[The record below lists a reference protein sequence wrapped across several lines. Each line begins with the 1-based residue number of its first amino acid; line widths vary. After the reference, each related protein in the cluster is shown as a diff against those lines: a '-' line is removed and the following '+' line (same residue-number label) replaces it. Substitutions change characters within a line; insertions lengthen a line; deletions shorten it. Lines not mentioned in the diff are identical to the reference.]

1 MYLCHYGDRMRF
13 GIAKSEMKFP
23 FVSALTFRYLCI
35 KERGYFRFLLERTG
49 LDMSTLADVV
59 LPLPLYKYFTYRIP
73 SDLQEA
79 LQIGSRVVVPFGRK
93 KYYTAIVVRLH
104 DVMPQGYE
112 VKELISVLDERPV
125 LRRPQLQFWE
135 WIADYYL
142 CSVGDVYKAAL
153 PSGLKLE
160 SETTVTLNTDFEEPD
175 DNRLK
180 EREWMLLAALG
191 KKSRMTVQDL
201 EKESGMRNILP
212 TLRVLL
218 EREAVFVSEQLKTNY
233 RPKTETYI
241 RLTFQQGDDA
251 ALRHA
256 FECVKQAKKQE
267 TMLLSFLDLSLFMQ
281 KGKLREVSRKSL
293 LDRSG
298 VSSAVL
304 GAMVEKGLFEPYKK
318 EISRFET
325 EVYTVQEAA
334 PLSDAQQVA
343 YRQISDSFKEHS
355 VTLLHGVTSSGKTE
369 IYAHLIDR
377 VLHEGRQVLYLVPE
391 IALTTQL
398 TNRLRKI
405 FGDKLMIYHSK
416 FSDNER
422 VEIWNTLLD
431 DHSPR
436 IVLGV
441 RSSIFLPFGD
451 LGLVIV
457 DEEHETSYKQYD
469 PAPRY
474 HARNAAI
481 VLASMHGAKT
491 LLGTATP
498 AVETYFNA
506 RQGKYGLVELKSRFN
521 DVELPEI
528 IPVDVREMRKKNR
541 MRGNFTP
548 ELLNRMQIA
557 LDGDEQVILFQNRRG
572 FAPMVECKQCA
583 WVPKCEHCD
592 VSLTYHKRFNKL
604 TCHYCGFTY
613 EIPKVCPACG
623 QPTIGVMG
631 FGTERIEE
639 DIAQHFPNIPVSRMD
654 LDTTRSRSAY
664 EQIIEDFSKKKNK
677 ILIGTQMI
685 TKGLDF
691 DHVSVVGI
699 LSADLMMNYPDF
711 RAHERAF
718 QMMEQ
723 VSGRAGRKNRKG
735 VVVLQTSQPE
745 SPLIRQVIAH
755 DYEGMYNMQLSE
767 RKAFSYPPYTRL
779 IYIYLKHRD
788 ETLLQELSVR
798 YTSLLREVF
807 GARVLGPDN
816 PPVARIQ
823 SLYIRKVVL
832 KMELSASMPKVKEIL
847 KQVYENM
854 LVDDRFKTLLLY
866 YDVDPM

>member
-1 MYLCHYGDRMRF
+1 MNAF
-13 GIAKSEMKFP
+13 
-23 FVSALTFRYLCI
+23 
-35 KERGYFRFLLERTG
+35 
-49 LDMSTLADVV
+49 ADVV

-73 SDLQEA
+73 SDWQVA
-79 LQIGSRVVVPFGRK
+79 LQPGSRVVVPFGRK

-112 VKELISVLDERPV
+112 VKEILSILDDRPV

-160 SETTVTLNTDFEEPD
+160 SETTVTLNPDFEEPD
-175 DNRLK
+175 DDRLK
-180 EREWMLLAALG
+180 EREWMLLTALS
-191 KKSRMTVQDL
+191 KKSRMTVQEL
-201 EKESGMRNILP
+201 EKESGMHNLLP
-212 TLRVLL
+212 TLRLLL
-218 EREAVFVSEQLKTNY
+218 EREAVFVSEQIKAHY
-233 RPKTETYI
+233 RPKTEAYV
-241 RLTFQQGDDA
+241 RLTFAPGDEA
-251 ALRHA
+251 ALHRA
-256 FECVKQAKKQE
+256 FERVKQAKKQE
-267 TMLLSFLDLSLFMQ
+267 VMLLSFLDLSLFMQ
-281 KGKLREVSRKSL
+281 RGKLREVSRKSL

-298 VSSAVL
+298 VSSAIL
-304 GAMVEKGLFEPYKK
+304 GAMVEKGIFEVYKK
-318 EISRFET
+318 EISRFDTTALPVSEI
-325 EVYTVQEAA
+325 A
-334 PLSDAQQVA
+334 PLSELQQAA
-343 YRQISDSFKEHS
+343 YRQILDSFKEHA

-369 IYAHLIDR
+369 IYAHLIQR
-377 VLHEGRQVLYLVPE
+377 VLCEGRQVLYLVPE

-398 TNRLRKI
+398 TNRLRKM

-431 DHSPR
+431 DRSPR
-436 IVLGV
+436 LVLGV
-441 RSSIFLPFGD
+441 RSSIFLPFAD

-481 VLASMHGAKT
+481 MLASMHGAKT

-498 AVETYFNA
+498 AIETYFNA
-506 RQGKYGLVELKSRFN
+506 RQGKYGLVELKKRFN

-528 IPVDVREMRKKNR
+528 VPVDVKEMRKKNR
-541 MRGNFTP
+541 MQGNFTP
-548 ELLNRMQIA
+548 ELLNRMQAA
-557 LDGDEQVILFQNRRG
+557 LQEGEQVILFQNRRG

-583 WVPKCEHCD
+583 WIPKCEHCD
-592 VSLTYHKRFNKL
+592 VTLTYHKRYNQL
-604 TCHYCGFTY
+604 TCHYCGYTY
-613 EIPKVCPACG
+613 EIPRVCPACG

-639 DIAQHFPNIPVSRMD
+639 DIARHFPDEPVSRMD
-654 LDTTRSRSAY
+654 LDTTRSRNAY
-664 EQIIEDFSKKKNK
+664 EQIIDDFSKGKNK

-699 LSADLMMNYPDF
+699 LSADLMMNFPDF

-723 VSGRAGRKNRKG
+723 VSGRAGRKNKKG
-735 VVVLQTSQPE
+735 VVVLQTSDP
-745 SPLIRQVIAH
+745 SAPLIRQVIAH
-755 DYEGMYNMQLSE
+755 DYEGMYTRQLAE
-767 RKAFSYPPYTRL
+767 RKSFFYPPYTRL

-788 ETLLQELSVR
+788 ETLLQELAVR
-798 YTSLLREVF
+798 YTSALRDVF
-807 GARVLGPDN
+807 GSRVLGPDN

-832 KMELSASMPKVKEIL
+832 KMELAASMSRVKEIL
-847 KQVYENM
+847 RQIYENM
-854 LVDDRFKTLLLY
+854 LVDDRFKSLLLY
-866 YDVDPM
+866 YDVDPL

>member
-1 MYLCHYGDRMRF
+1 MNAF
-13 GIAKSEMKFP
+13 
-23 FVSALTFRYLCI
+23 
-35 KERGYFRFLLERTG
+35 
-49 LDMSTLADVV
+49 ADVV

-73 SDLQEA
+73 SDWQVA
-79 LQIGSRVVVPFGRK
+79 LQPGSRVVVPFGRK

-112 VKELISVLDERPV
+112 VKEILSILDDRPV

-160 SETTVTLNTDFEEPD
+160 SETTVTLNPDFEEPD
-175 DNRLK
+175 DDRLK
-180 EREWMLLAALG
+180 EREWMLLTALS
-191 KKSRMTVQDL
+191 KKSRMTVQEL
-201 EKESGMRNILP
+201 EKESGMHNILP
-212 TLRVLL
+212 VLRRLL
-218 EREAVFVSEQLKTNY
+218 EREAVFVSEQIKAHY

-241 RLTFQQGDDA
+241 RLAFAPGDEV
-251 ALRHA
+251 ALRSA
-256 FECVKQAKKQE
+256 FERVKQAKKQE
-267 TMLLSFLDLSLFMQ
+267 VMLLSFLDLSLFMQ
-281 KGKLREVSRKSL
+281 KGKLREVSRKAL

-304 GAMVEKGLFEPYKK
+304 GAMVEKGIFEVYKK
-318 EISRFET
+318 EISRFDTATFT
-325 EVYTVQEAA
+325 EGEIA
-334 PLSDAQQVA
+334 PLSELQQMA
-343 YRQISDSFKEHS
+343 CNQIVESFREHD

-369 IYAHLIDR
+369 IYAHLIQR
-377 VLHEGRQVLYLVPE
+377 VLAEGRQVLYLVPE

-398 TNRLRKI
+398 TNRLRKM
-405 FGDKLMIYHSK
+405 FGDKLVIYHSK

-431 DHSPR
+431 SREPR
-436 IVLGV
+436 LVLGV
-441 RSSIFLPFGD
+441 RSSIFLPFAD

-498 AVETYFNA
+498 AIETYFNA
-506 RQGKYGLVELKSRFN
+506 RQGKYGLVELKKRFN

-528 IPVDVREMRKKNR
+528 IPVDVKEMRKKNR
-541 MRGNFTP
+541 MQGNFTP
-548 ELLNRMQIA
+548 ELLNRMQHA
-557 LDGDEQVILFQNRRG
+557 LQAGEQVILFQNRRG

-592 VSLTYHKRFNKL
+592 VSLTYHKRYNQL
-604 TCHYCGFTY
+604 TCHYCGYTY

-639 DIAQHFPNIPVSRMD
+639 DVARLFPEVPVSRMD
-654 LDTTRSRSAY
+654 LDTTRSRNAY
-664 EQIIEDFSKKKNK
+664 EQIIDDFSKGKNK

-691 DHVSVVGI
+691 DRVSVVGI
-699 LSADLMMNYPDF
+699 LSADQMMNFPDF

-723 VSGRAGRKNRKG
+723 VSGRAGRKNKKG
-735 VVVLQTSQPE
+735 VVVLQTSDPS
-745 SPLIRQVIAH
+745 SPLIQQVIAH
-755 DYEGMYNMQLSE
+755 DYEGMYNRQLAE

-788 ETLLQELSVR
+788 ETLLQELAVR
-798 YTSLLREVF
+798 YTTALREVF
-807 GARVLGPDN
+807 GSRVLGPDN

-832 KMELSASMPKVKEIL
+832 KMELAASMSRVKEIL
-847 KQVYENM
+847 RQVYENM
-854 LVDDRFKTLLLY
+854 LVDDRFKSLLLY
-866 YDVDPM
+866 YDVDPL

>member
-1 MYLCHYGDRMRF
+1 MN
-13 GIAKSEMKFP
+13 
-23 FVSALTFRYLCI
+23 TF
-35 KERGYFRFLLERTG
+35 
-49 LDMSTLADVV
+49 ADVV
-59 LPLPLYKYFTYRIP
+59 LPLPLYKYFTYRVP
-73 SDLQEA
+73 ADWQTSLQP
-79 LQIGSRVVVPFGRK
+79 GSRVVVPFGRK

-112 VKELISVLDERPV
+112 VKEILSILDDRPV

-160 SETTVTLNTDFEEPD
+160 SETTVTLNTEFEEPD
-175 DNRLK
+175 DDRLK

-191 KKSRMTVQDL
+191 KRSRMTVQEL
-201 EKESGMRNILP
+201 EKESGMHNVLP
-212 TLRVLL
+212 TLRLLL
-218 EREAVFVSEQLKTNY
+218 EREAVFVSEQIKAHY

-241 RLTFQQGDDA
+241 RLAFAPGDEA
-251 ALRHA
+251 ALRSA
-256 FECVKQAKKQE
+256 FERVKQAKKQE
-267 TMLLSFLDLSLFMQ
+267 VMLLSFLDLSLFMQ
-281 KGKLREVSRKSL
+281 KGKLREVSRKAL

-304 GAMVEKGLFEPYKK
+304 GAMVEKGIFEVYKK
-318 EISRFET
+318 EISRFDTATFT
-325 EVYTVQEAA
+325 EGEIA
-334 PLSDAQQVA
+334 PLSELQQTA
-343 YRQISDSFKEHS
+343 CNQIGESFREHA
-355 VTLLHGVTSSGKTE
+355 VTL
-369 IYAHLIDR
+369 AHLIQR
-377 VLHEGRQVLYLVPE
+377 VLAEGRQVLYLVPE

-398 TNRLRKI
+398 TNRLRKM

-431 DHSPR
+431 SREPR
-436 IVLGV
+436 LVLGV
-441 RSSIFLPFGD
+441 RSSIFLPFAD

-498 AVETYFNA
+498 AIETYFNA
-506 RQGKYGLVELKSRFN
+506 RQGKYGLVELKKRFN

-528 IPVDVREMRKKNR
+528 IPVDVKEMRKKNR
-541 MRGNFTP
+541 MQGNFTP
-548 ELLNRMQIA
+548 ELLNRMQHA
-557 LDGDEQVILFQNRRG
+557 LQAGEQVILFQNRRG

-592 VSLTYHKRFNKL
+592 VSLTYHKRYNQL
-604 TCHYCGFTY
+604 TCHYCGYTY

-623 QPTIGVMG
+623 QPAIGVMG

-639 DIAQHFPNIPVSRMD
+639 DIARHFPEVPVSRMD
-654 LDTTRSRSAY
+654 LDTTRSRNAY
-664 EQIIEDFSKKKNK
+664 EQIIDDFSKGKNK

-691 DHVSVVGI
+691 DRVSVVGI
-699 LSADLMMNYPDF
+699 LSADQMMNFPDF

-723 VSGRAGRKNRKG
+723 VSGRAGRKSKKG
-735 VVVLQTSQPE
+735 VVVLQTSDPS
-745 SPLIRQVIAH
+745 SPLIQQVIAH
-755 DYEGMYNMQLSE
+755 DYEGMYNRQLAE

-788 ETLLQELSVR
+788 ETLLQELAVR
-798 YTSLLREVF
+798 YTTALREVF
-807 GARVLGPDN
+807 GSRVLGPDN

-832 KMELSASMPKVKEIL
+832 KMELAASMSRVKEIL
-847 KQVYENM
+847 RQVYENM
-854 LVDDRFKTLLLY
+854 LVDDRFKSLLLY
-866 YDVDPM
+866 YDVDPL

>member
-1 MYLCHYGDRMRF
+1 MNAF
-13 GIAKSEMKFP
+13 
-23 FVSALTFRYLCI
+23 
-35 KERGYFRFLLERTG
+35 
-49 LDMSTLADVV
+49 ADVV

-73 SDLQEA
+73 SDWQVA
-79 LQIGSRVVVPFGRK
+79 LQPGSRVVVPFGRK

-112 VKELISVLDERPV
+112 VKEILSILDDRPV
-125 LRRPQLQFWE
+125 LRRPQLRFWE

-160 SETTVTLNTDFEEPD
+160 SETVVTLNAEFEEPD
-175 DNRLK
+175 DDRLK

-191 KKSRMTVQDL
+191 KRSRMTVQEL
-201 EKESGMRNILP
+201 EKESGMHNILP
-212 TLRVLL
+212 VLRRLL
-218 EREAVFVSEQLKTNY
+218 EREAVFVSEQIKAHY

-241 RLTFQQGDDA
+241 RLAFAPGDEV
-251 ALRHA
+251 ALRSA
-256 FECVKQAKKQE
+256 FERVKQAKKQE
-267 TMLLSFLDLSLFMQ
+267 VMLLSFLDLSLFMQ
-281 KGKLREVSRKSL
+281 KGKLREVSRKAL

-304 GAMVEKGLFEPYKK
+304 GAMVEKGIFEVYKK
-318 EISRFET
+318 EISRFDTTTFT
-325 EVYTVQEAA
+325 EGEIA
-334 PLSDAQQVA
+334 PLSELQQMA
-343 YRQISDSFKEHS
+343 CNQIVESFREHD

-369 IYAHLIDR
+369 IYAHLIQR
-377 VLHEGRQVLYLVPE
+377 VLAEGRQVLYLVPE

-398 TNRLRKI
+398 TNRLRKM
-405 FGDKLMIYHSK
+405 FGDKLVIYHSK

-431 DHSPR
+431 SREPR
-436 IVLGV
+436 LVLGV
-441 RSSIFLPFGD
+441 RSSIFLPFAD

-498 AVETYFNA
+498 AIETYFNA
-506 RQGKYGLVELKSRFN
+506 RQGKYGLVELKKRFN

-528 IPVDVREMRKKNR
+528 IPVDVKEMRKKNR
-541 MRGNFTP
+541 MQGNFTP
-548 ELLNRMQIA
+548 ELLNRMQHA
-557 LDGDEQVILFQNRRG
+557 LQAGEQVILFQNRRG

-592 VSLTYHKRFNKL
+592 VSLTYHKRYNQL
-604 TCHYCGFTY
+604 TCHYCGYTY

-639 DIAQHFPNIPVSRMD
+639 DVARLFPEVPVSRMD
-654 LDTTRSRSAY
+654 LDTTRSRNAY
-664 EQIIEDFSKKKNK
+664 EQIIDDFSKGKNK

-691 DHVSVVGI
+691 DRVSVVGI
-699 LSADLMMNYPDF
+699 LSADQMMNFPDF

-723 VSGRAGRKNRKG
+723 VSGRAGRKNKKG
-735 VVVLQTSQPE
+735 VVVLQTSDPS
-745 SPLIRQVIAH
+745 SPLIQQVIAH
-755 DYEGMYNMQLSE
+755 DYEGMYNRQLAE

-788 ETLLQELSVR
+788 ETLLQELAVR
-798 YTSLLREVF
+798 YTTALREVF
-807 GARVLGPDN
+807 GSRVLGPDN

-832 KMELSASMPKVKEIL
+832 KMELAASMSRVKEIL
-847 KQVYENM
+847 RQVYENM
-854 LVDDRFKTLLLY
+854 LVDDRFKSLLLY
-866 YDVDPM
+866 YDVDPL

>member
-1 MYLCHYGDRMRF
+1 MNAF
-13 GIAKSEMKFP
+13 
-23 FVSALTFRYLCI
+23 
-35 KERGYFRFLLERTG
+35 
-49 LDMSTLADVV
+49 ADVV

-73 SDLQEA
+73 SDWQVA
-79 LQIGSRVVVPFGRK
+79 LQPGSRVVVPFGRK

-112 VKELISVLDERPV
+112 VKEILSILDDRPV

-160 SETTVTLNTDFEEPD
+160 SETTVTLNPDFEEPD
-175 DNRLK
+175 DDRLK
-180 EREWMLLAALG
+180 EREWMLLTALS
-191 KKSRMTVQDL
+191 KKSRMTVQEL
-201 EKESGMRNILP
+201 EKESGMHNLLP
-212 TLRVLL
+212 TLRLLL
-218 EREAVFVSEQLKTNY
+218 EREAVFVSEQIKTHY
-233 RPKTETYI
+233 RPKTEAYV
-241 RLTFQQGDDA
+241 RLTFAPGDEA
-251 ALRHA
+251 ALHRA
-256 FECVKQAKKQE
+256 FERVKQAKKQE
-267 TMLLSFLDLSLFMQ
+267 VMLLSFLDLSLFMQ
-281 KGKLREVSRKSL
+281 RGKLREVSRKAL

-304 GAMVEKGLFEPYKK
+304 GAMVEKGIFEVYKK
-318 EISRFET
+318 EISRFDTATFT
-325 EVYTVQEAA
+325 EGEIA
-334 PLSDAQQVA
+334 PLSELQQTA
-343 YRQISDSFKEHS
+343 CNQIVESFREHD

-369 IYAHLIDR
+369 IYAHLIQR
-377 VLHEGRQVLYLVPE
+377 VLAEGRQVLYLVPE

-398 TNRLRKI
+398 TNRLRKM
-405 FGDKLMIYHSK
+405 FGDKLVIYHSK

-431 DHSPR
+431 SREPR
-436 IVLGV
+436 LVLGV
-441 RSSIFLPFGD
+441 RSSIFLPFAD

-498 AVETYFNA
+498 AIETYFNA
-506 RQGKYGLVELKSRFN
+506 RQGKYGLVELKKRFN

-528 IPVDVREMRKKNR
+528 IPVDVKEMRKKNR
-541 MRGNFTP
+541 MQGNFTP
-548 ELLNRMQIA
+548 ELLNRMQHA
-557 LDGDEQVILFQNRRG
+557 LQAGEQVILFQNRRG

-592 VSLTYHKRFNKL
+592 VSLTYHKRYNQL
-604 TCHYCGFTY
+604 TCHYCGYTY

-639 DIAQHFPNIPVSRMD
+639 DVARLFPEVPVSRMD
-654 LDTTRSRSAY
+654 LDTTRSRNAY
-664 EQIIEDFSKKKNK
+664 EQIIDDFSKGKNK

-691 DHVSVVGI
+691 DRVSVVGI
-699 LSADLMMNYPDF
+699 LSADQMMNFPDF

-723 VSGRAGRKNRKG
+723 VSGRAGRKNKKG
-735 VVVLQTSQPE
+735 VVVLQTSDPS
-745 SPLIRQVIAH
+745 SPLIQQVIAH
-755 DYEGMYNMQLSE
+755 DYEGMYNWQLAE

-788 ETLLQELSVR
+788 ETLLQELAVR
-798 YTSLLREVF
+798 YTTALREVF
-807 GARVLGPDN
+807 GSRVLGPDN

-832 KMELSASMPKVKEIL
+832 KMELAASMSRVKEIL
-847 KQVYENM
+847 RQVYENM
-854 LVDDRFKTLLLY
+854 LVDDRFKSLLLY
-866 YDVDPM
+866 YDVDPL

>member
-1 MYLCHYGDRMRF
+1 MN
-13 GIAKSEMKFP
+13 
-23 FVSALTFRYLCI
+23 TF
-35 KERGYFRFLLERTG
+35 
-49 LDMSTLADVV
+49 ADVV

-73 SDLQEA
+73 ADWQASLQP
-79 LQIGSRVVVPFGRK
+79 GSRVVVPFGRK
-93 KYYTAIVVRLH
+93 KYYTAIVARLH

-112 VKELISVLDERPV
+112 VKEILSILDDRPV
-125 LRRPQLQFWE
+125 LRRPQLRFWE

-153 PSGLKLE
+153 
-160 SETTVTLNTDFEEPD
+160 
-175 DNRLK
+175 
-180 EREWMLLAALG
+180 G
-191 KKSRMTVQDL
+191 KRSRMTVQEL
-201 EKESGMRNILP
+201 EKESGMHNILP
-212 TLRVLL
+212 VLRRLL
-218 EREAVFVSEQLKTNY
+218 EREAVFVSEQIKAHY

-241 RLTFQQGDDA
+241 RLAFAPGDEA
-251 ALRHA
+251 ALRSA
-256 FECVKQAKKQE
+256 FERVKQAKKQE
-267 TMLLSFLDLSLFMQ
+267 VMLLSFLDLSLFMQ
-281 KGKLREVSRKSL
+281 KGKLREVSRKAL

-304 GAMVEKGLFEPYKK
+304 GAMVEKGIFEVYKK
-318 EISRFET
+318 EISRFDTATFT
-325 EVYTVQEAA
+325 EGEIA
-334 PLSDAQQVA
+334 PLSELQQMA
-343 YRQISDSFKEHS
+343 CNQIVESFREHD

-369 IYAHLIDR
+369 IYAHLIQR
-377 VLHEGRQVLYLVPE
+377 VLAEGRQVLYLVPE

-398 TNRLRKI
+398 TNRLRKM
-405 FGDKLMIYHSK
+405 FGDKLVIYHSK

-431 DHSPR
+431 SREPR
-436 IVLGV
+436 LVLGV
-441 RSSIFLPFGD
+441 RSSIFLPFAD

-498 AVETYFNA
+498 AIETYFNA
-506 RQGKYGLVELKSRFN
+506 RQGKYGLVELKKRFN

-528 IPVDVREMRKKNR
+528 IPVDVKEMRKKNR
-541 MRGNFTP
+541 MQGNFTP
-548 ELLNRMQIA
+548 ELLNRMQHA
-557 LDGDEQVILFQNRRG
+557 LQAGEQVILFQNRRG

-592 VSLTYHKRFNKL
+592 VSLTYHKRYNQL
-604 TCHYCGFTY
+604 TCHYCGYTY

-639 DIAQHFPNIPVSRMD
+639 DVARLFPEVPVSRMD
-654 LDTTRSRSAY
+654 LDTTRSRNAY
-664 EQIIEDFSKKKNK
+664 EQIIDDFSKGKNK

-691 DHVSVVGI
+691 DRVSVVGI
-699 LSADLMMNYPDF
+699 LSADQMMNFPDF

-723 VSGRAGRKNRKG
+723 VSGRAGRKNKKG
-735 VVVLQTSQPE
+735 VVVLQTSDPS
-745 SPLIRQVIAH
+745 SPLIQQVIAH
-755 DYEGMYNMQLSE
+755 DYEGMYNRQLAE

-788 ETLLQELSVR
+788 ETLLQELAVR
-798 YTSLLREVF
+798 YTTALREVF
-807 GARVLGPDN
+807 GSRVLGPDN

-823 SLYIRKVVL
+823 SLYIRKVAL
-832 KMELSASMPKVKEIL
+832 KMELAASMSRVKEIL
-847 KQVYENM
+847 RQVYENM
-854 LVDDRFKTLLLY
+854 LVDDRFKSLLLY
-866 YDVDPM
+866 YDVDPL

>member
-1 MYLCHYGDRMRF
+1 MNAF
-13 GIAKSEMKFP
+13 
-23 FVSALTFRYLCI
+23 
-35 KERGYFRFLLERTG
+35 
-49 LDMSTLADVV
+49 ADVV

-73 SDLQEA
+73 SDWQVA
-79 LQIGSRVVVPFGRK
+79 LQPGSRVVVPFGRK

-112 VKELISVLDERPV
+112 VKEILSILDDRPV

-160 SETTVTLNTDFEEPD
+160 SETTVTLNPDFEEPD
-175 DNRLK
+175 DDRLK
-180 EREWMLLAALG
+180 EREWMLLTALS
-191 KKSRMTVQDL
+191 KKSRMTVQEL
-201 EKESGMRNILP
+201 EKESGMHNLLP
-212 TLRVLL
+212 TLRLLL
-218 EREAVFVSEQLKTNY
+218 EREAVFVSEQIKAHY
-233 RPKTETYI
+233 RPKTEAYV
-241 RLTFQQGDDA
+241 RLTFAPGDEA
-251 ALRHA
+251 ALHRA
-256 FECVKQAKKQE
+256 FERVKQAKKQE
-267 TMLLSFLDLSLFMQ
+267 VMLLSFLDLSLFMQ
-281 KGKLREVSRKSL
+281 RGKLREVSRKSL

-298 VSSAVL
+298 VSSAIL
-304 GAMVEKGLFEPYKK
+304 GAMVEKGIFEVYKK
-318 EISRFET
+318 EISRFDTTALPVSEI
-325 EVYTVQEAA
+325 V
-334 PLSDAQQVA
+334 PLSELQQAA
-343 YRQISDSFKEHS
+343 YRQILDSFKEHA

-369 IYAHLIDR
+369 IYAHLIQR
-377 VLHEGRQVLYLVPE
+377 VLCEGRQVLYLVPE

-398 TNRLRKI
+398 TNRLRKM

-431 DHSPR
+431 DRSPR
-436 IVLGV
+436 LVLGV
-441 RSSIFLPFGD
+441 RSSIFLPFAD

-481 VLASMHGAKT
+481 MLASMHGAKT

-498 AVETYFNA
+498 AIETYFNA
-506 RQGKYGLVELKSRFN
+506 RQGKYGLVELKKRFN

-528 IPVDVREMRKKNR
+528 VPVDVKEMRKKNR
-541 MRGNFTP
+541 MQGNFTP
-548 ELLNRMQIA
+548 ELLNRMQAA
-557 LDGDEQVILFQNRRG
+557 LQEGEQVILFQNRRG

-583 WVPKCEHCD
+583 WIPKCEHCD
-592 VSLTYHKRFNKL
+592 VTLTYHKRYNQL
-604 TCHYCGFTY
+604 TCHYCGYTY
-613 EIPKVCPACG
+613 EIPRVCPACG

-639 DIAQHFPNIPVSRMD
+639 DIARHFPDVPVSRMD
-654 LDTTRSRSAY
+654 LDTTRSRNAY
-664 EQIIEDFSKKKNK
+664 EQIIDDFSKGKNK

-699 LSADLMMNYPDF
+699 LSADLMMNFPDF

-723 VSGRAGRKNRKG
+723 VSGRAGRKNKKG
-735 VVVLQTSQPE
+735 VVVLQTSDP
-745 SPLIRQVIAH
+745 SAPLIRQVIAH
-755 DYEGMYNMQLSE
+755 DYEGMYTRQLAE
-767 RKAFSYPPYTRL
+767 RKSFFYPPYTRL

-788 ETLLQELSVR
+788 ETLLQELAVR
-798 YTSLLREVF
+798 YTSALRDVF
-807 GARVLGPDN
+807 GSRVLGPDN

-832 KMELSASMPKVKEIL
+832 KMELAASMSRVKEIL
-847 KQVYENM
+847 RQIYENM
-854 LVDDRFKTLLLY
+854 LVDDRFKSLLLY
-866 YDVDPM
+866 YDVDPL

>member
-1 MYLCHYGDRMRF
+1 MN
-13 GIAKSEMKFP
+13 
-23 FVSALTFRYLCI
+23 TF
-35 KERGYFRFLLERTG
+35 
-49 LDMSTLADVV
+49 ADVV

-73 SDLQEA
+73 SDWQAVLQP
-79 LQIGSRVVVPFGRK
+79 GSRVVVPFGRK
-93 KYYTAIVVRLH
+93 KYYTAIVTRLH

-112 VKELISVLDERPV
+112 VKEILSILDDRPI

-160 SETTVTLNTDFEEPD
+160 SETVVTLNTEFEEPD
-175 DNRLK
+175 DDRLK

-191 KKSRMTVQDL
+191 KKSRMTVQEL
-201 EKESGMRNILP
+201 EKESGMHNILP
-212 TLRVLL
+212 VLRRLL
-218 EREAVFVSEQLKTNY
+218 EREAVFVSEQIKAHY
-233 RPKTETYI
+233 RPKTEAYI
-241 RLTFQQGDDA
+241 RLTFAPGDEA
-251 ALRHA
+251 ALRSA
-256 FECVKQAKKQE
+256 FERVKQAKKQE
-267 TMLLSFLDLSLFMQ
+267 VMLLSFLDLSLFMQ
-281 KGKLREVSRKSL
+281 KGKLREVSRKAL

-304 GAMVEKGLFEPYKK
+304 GAMVEKGIFEVYKK
-318 EISRFET
+318 EISRFDTATFT
-325 EVYTVQEAA
+325 EGEIA
-334 PLSDAQQVA
+334 PLSELQQTA
-343 YRQISDSFKEHS
+343 CNQIGESFREHA

-369 IYAHLIDR
+369 IYAHLIQR
-377 VLHEGRQVLYLVPE
+377 VLAEGRQVLYLVPE

-398 TNRLRKI
+398 TNRLRKM
-405 FGDKLMIYHSK
+405 FGDKLVIYHSK

-431 DHSPR
+431 SREPR
-436 IVLGV
+436 LVLGV
-441 RSSIFLPFGD
+441 RSSIFLPFAD

-498 AVETYFNA
+498 AIETYFNA
-506 RQGKYGLVELKSRFN
+506 RQGKYGLVELKKRFN

-528 IPVDVREMRKKNR
+528 IPVDVKEMRKKNR
-541 MRGNFTP
+541 MQGNFTP
-548 ELLNRMQIA
+548 ELLNRMQHA
-557 LDGDEQVILFQNRRG
+557 LQAGEQVILFQNRRG

-592 VSLTYHKRFNKL
+592 VSLTYHKRYNQL
-604 TCHYCGFTY
+604 TCHYCGYTY

-639 DIAQHFPNIPVSRMD
+639 DIARHFPEVPVSRMD
-654 LDTTRSRSAY
+654 LDTTRSRNAY
-664 EQIIEDFSKKKNK
+664 EQIIDDFSKGKNK

-691 DHVSVVGI
+691 DRVSVVGI
-699 LSADLMMNYPDF
+699 LSADQMMNFPDF

-723 VSGRAGRKNRKG
+723 VSGRAGRKNKKG
-735 VVVLQTSQPE
+735 VVVLQTSDPS
-745 SPLIRQVIAH
+745 SPLIQQVIAH
-755 DYEGMYNMQLSE
+755 DYEGMYNRQLAE

-788 ETLLQELSVR
+788 ETLLQELAVR
-798 YTSLLREVF
+798 YTSALRDVF
-807 GARVLGPDN
+807 GGRVLGPDN

-832 KMELSASMPKVKEIL
+832 KMELAASMSRVKEIL
-847 KQVYENM
+847 RQIYENM
-854 LVDDRFKTLLLY
+854 LVDDRFKSLLLY
-866 YDVDPM
+866 YDVDPL

>member
-1 MYLCHYGDRMRF
+1 MN
-13 GIAKSEMKFP
+13 
-23 FVSALTFRYLCI
+23 TF
-35 KERGYFRFLLERTG
+35 
-49 LDMSTLADVV
+49 ADVV

-73 SDLQEA
+73 SDWQAVLQP
-79 LQIGSRVVVPFGRK
+79 GSRVVVPFGRK

-112 VKELISVLDERPV
+112 VKEILSILDDRPV

-160 SETTVTLNTDFEEPD
+160 SETVVTLNAEFEEPD
-175 DNRLK
+175 DDRLK

-191 KKSRMTVQDL
+191 KKSRMTVQEL
-201 EKESGMRNILP
+201 EKESGMHNILP
-212 TLRVLL
+212 VLRRLL
-218 EREAVFVSEQLKTNY
+218 EREAVFVSEQIKAHY

-241 RLTFQQGDDA
+241 RLTFAPDDDT
-251 ALRHA
+251 ALRSA
-256 FECVKQAKKQE
+256 FERVKQAKKQE
-267 TMLLSFLDLSLFMQ
+267 VMLLSFLDLSLFMQ
-281 KGKLREVSRKSL
+281 RGKLREVSRKAL

-304 GAMVEKGLFEPYKK
+304 GAMVEKGIFEVYKK
-318 EISRFET
+318 EISRFDTATFT
-325 EVYTVQEAA
+325 EGEIA
-334 PLSDAQQVA
+334 PLSELQQTA
-343 YRQISDSFKEHS
+343 CNQIGESFREHA

-369 IYAHLIDR
+369 IYAHLIQR
-377 VLHEGRQVLYLVPE
+377 VLAEGRQVLYLVPE

-398 TNRLRKI
+398 TNRLRKM

-431 DHSPR
+431 SREPR
-436 IVLGV
+436 LVLGV
-441 RSSIFLPFGD
+441 RSSIFLPFAD

-498 AVETYFNA
+498 AIETYFNA
-506 RQGKYGLVELKSRFN
+506 RQGKYGLVELKKRFN

-528 IPVDVREMRKKNR
+528 IPVDVKEMRKKNR
-541 MRGNFTP
+541 MQGNFTP
-548 ELLNRMQIA
+548 ELLNRMQHA
-557 LDGDEQVILFQNRRG
+557 LQAGEQVILFQNRRG

-592 VSLTYHKRFNKL
+592 VSLTYHKRYNQL
-604 TCHYCGFTY
+604 TCHYCGYTY

-623 QPTIGVMG
+623 QPAIGVMG

-639 DIAQHFPNIPVSRMD
+639 DIARHFPEVPVSRMD
-654 LDTTRSRSAY
+654 LDTTRSRNAY
-664 EQIIEDFSKKKNK
+664 EQIIDDFSKGKNK

-691 DHVSVVGI
+691 DRVSVVGI
-699 LSADLMMNYPDF
+699 LSADQMMNFPDF

-723 VSGRAGRKNRKG
+723 VSGRAGRKNKKG
-735 VVVLQTSQPE
+735 VVVLQTSDPS
-745 SPLIRQVIAH
+745 SPLIQQVIAH
-755 DYEGMYNMQLSE
+755 DYEGMYNRQLAE

-788 ETLLQELSVR
+788 ETLLQELAVR
-798 YTSLLREVF
+798 YTTALREVF
-807 GARVLGPDN
+807 GSRVLGPDN

-832 KMELSASMPKVKEIL
+832 KMELAASMSRVKEIL
-847 KQVYENM
+847 RQVYENM
-854 LVDDRFKTLLLY
+854 LVDDRFKSLLLY
-866 YDVDPM
+866 YDVDPL

>member
-1 MYLCHYGDRMRF
+1 MN
-13 GIAKSEMKFP
+13 
-23 FVSALTFRYLCI
+23 TF
-35 KERGYFRFLLERTG
+35 
-49 LDMSTLADVV
+49 ADVV
-59 LPLPLYKYFTYRIP
+59 LPLPLYKYFTYRVP
-73 SDLQEA
+73 VDWQTSLQP
-79 LQIGSRVVVPFGRK
+79 GSRVVVPFGRK
-93 KYYTAIVVRLH
+93 KYYTAIVARLH

-112 VKELISVLDERPV
+112 VKEILSILDDRPV
-125 LRRPQLQFWE
+125 LRRPQLRFWE

-160 SETTVTLNTDFEEPD
+160 SETVVTLNAEFEEPD
-175 DNRLK
+175 DDRLK

-191 KKSRMTVQDL
+191 KRSRMTVQEL
-201 EKESGMRNILP
+201 EKESGMHNILP
-212 TLRVLL
+212 VLRRLL
-218 EREAVFVSEQLKTNY
+218 EREAVFVSEQIKAHY

-241 RLTFQQGDDA
+241 RLTFAPGDEA
-251 ALRHA
+251 ALRSA
-256 FECVKQAKKQE
+256 FERVKQAKKQE
-267 TMLLSFLDLSLFMQ
+267 VMLLSFLDLSLFMQ
-281 KGKLREVSRKSL
+281 KGKLREVSRKAL

-304 GAMVEKGLFEPYKK
+304 GAMVEKGIFEVYKK
-318 EISRFET
+318 EISRFDTATFT
-325 EVYTVQEAA
+325 EGEIA
-334 PLSDAQQVA
+334 PLSELQQTA
-343 YRQISDSFKEHS
+343 CNQIGESFREHA

-369 IYAHLIDR
+369 IYAHLIQR
-377 VLHEGRQVLYLVPE
+377 VLAEGRQVLYLVPE

-398 TNRLRKI
+398 TNRLRKM
-405 FGDKLMIYHSK
+405 FGDKLVIYHSK

-431 DHSPR
+431 SREPR
-436 IVLGV
+436 LVLGV
-441 RSSIFLPFGD
+441 RSSIFLPFAD

-498 AVETYFNA
+498 AIETYFNA
-506 RQGKYGLVELKSRFN
+506 RQGKYGLVELKKRFN

-528 IPVDVREMRKKNR
+528 IPVDVKEMRKKNR
-541 MRGNFTP
+541 MQGNFTP
-548 ELLNRMQIA
+548 ELLNRMQHA
-557 LDGDEQVILFQNRRG
+557 LQAGEQVILFQNRRG

-592 VSLTYHKRFNKL
+592 VSLTYHKRYNQL
-604 TCHYCGFTY
+604 TCHYCGYTY

-639 DIAQHFPNIPVSRMD
+639 DIARHFPEVPVSRMD
-654 LDTTRSRSAY
+654 LDTTRSRNAY
-664 EQIIEDFSKKKNK
+664 EQIIDDFSKGKNK

-691 DHVSVVGI
+691 DRVSVVGI
-699 LSADLMMNYPDF
+699 LSADQMMNFPDF

-723 VSGRAGRKNRKG
+723 VSGRAGRKSKKG
-735 VVVLQTSQPE
+735 VVVLQTSDPS
-745 SPLIRQVIAH
+745 SPLIQQVIAH
-755 DYEGMYNMQLSE
+755 DYEGMYNRQLAE

-788 ETLLQELSVR
+788 ETLLQELAVR
-798 YTSLLREVF
+798 YTTALREVF
-807 GARVLGPDN
+807 GSRVLGPDN

-832 KMELSASMPKVKEIL
+832 KMELVASMSRVKEIL
-847 KQVYENM
+847 RQVYENM
-854 LVDDRFKTLLLY
+854 LVDDRFKSLLLY
-866 YDVDPM
+866 YDVDPL

>member
-1 MYLCHYGDRMRF
+1 MNAF
-13 GIAKSEMKFP
+13 
-23 FVSALTFRYLCI
+23 
-35 KERGYFRFLLERTG
+35 
-49 LDMSTLADVV
+49 ADVV

-73 SDLQEA
+73 SDWQVA
-79 LQIGSRVVVPFGRK
+79 LQPGSRVVVPFGRK

-112 VKELISVLDERPV
+112 VKEILSILDDRPV

-160 SETTVTLNTDFEEPD
+160 SETTVTLNPDFEEPD
-175 DNRLK
+175 DDRLK
-180 EREWMLLAALG
+180 EREWMLLTALS
-191 KKSRMTVQDL
+191 KKSRMTVQEL
-201 EKESGMRNILP
+201 EKESGMHNLLP
-212 TLRVLL
+212 TLRLLL
-218 EREAVFVSEQLKTNY
+218 EREAVFVSEQIKAHY
-233 RPKTETYI
+233 RPKTEAYV
-241 RLTFQQGDDA
+241 RLTFAPGDEA
-251 ALRHA
+251 ALHRA
-256 FECVKQAKKQE
+256 FERVKQAKKQE
-267 TMLLSFLDLSLFMQ
+267 VMLLSFLDLSLFMQ
-281 KGKLREVSRKSL
+281 RGKLREVSRKSL

-298 VSSAVL
+298 VSSAIL
-304 GAMVEKGLFEPYKK
+304 GAMVEKGIFEVYKK
-318 EISRFET
+318 EISRFDTTALPVSEI
-325 EVYTVQEAA
+325 A
-334 PLSDAQQVA
+334 PLSELQQAA
-343 YRQISDSFKEHS
+343 YRQILDSFKEHA

-369 IYAHLIDR
+369 IYAHLIQR
-377 VLHEGRQVLYLVPE
+377 VLCEGRQVLYLVPE

-398 TNRLRKI
+398 TNRLRKM

-431 DHSPR
+431 DRSPR
-436 IVLGV
+436 LVLGV
-441 RSSIFLPFGD
+441 RSSIFLPFAD

-481 VLASMHGAKT
+481 MLASMHGAKT

-498 AVETYFNA
+498 AIETYFNA
-506 RQGKYGLVELKSRFN
+506 RQGKYGLVELKKRFN

-528 IPVDVREMRKKNR
+528 VPVDVKEMRKKNR
-541 MRGNFTP
+541 MQGNFTP
-548 ELLNRMQIA
+548 ELLNRMQAA
-557 LDGDEQVILFQNRRG
+557 LQEGEQVILFQNRRG

-583 WVPKCEHCD
+583 WIPKCEHCD
-592 VSLTYHKRFNKL
+592 VTLTYHKRYNQL
-604 TCHYCGFTY
+604 TCHYCGYTY
-613 EIPKVCPACG
+613 EIPRVCPACG

-639 DIAQHFPNIPVSRMD
+639 DIARHFPDVPVSRMD
-654 LDTTRSRSAY
+654 LDTTRSRNAY
-664 EQIIEDFSKKKNK
+664 EQIIDDFSKGKNK

-699 LSADLMMNYPDF
+699 LSADLMMNFPDF

-723 VSGRAGRKNRKG
+723 VSGRAGRKNKKG
-735 VVVLQTSQPE
+735 VVVLQTSDP
-745 SPLIRQVIAH
+745 SAPLIRQVIAH
-755 DYEGMYNMQLSE
+755 DYEGMYTRQLAE
-767 RKAFSYPPYTRL
+767 RKSFFYPPYTRL

-788 ETLLQELSVR
+788 ETLLQELAVR
-798 YTSLLREVF
+798 YTSALRDVF
-807 GARVLGPDN
+807 GSRVLGPDN

-832 KMELSASMPKVKEIL
+832 KMELAASMSRVKEIL
-847 KQVYENM
+847 RQIYENM
-854 LVDDRFKTLLLY
+854 LVDDRFKSLLLY
-866 YDVDPM
+866 YDVDPL

>member
-1 MYLCHYGDRMRF
+1 MNAF
-13 GIAKSEMKFP
+13 
-23 FVSALTFRYLCI
+23 
-35 KERGYFRFLLERTG
+35 
-49 LDMSTLADVV
+49 ADVV

-73 SDLQEA
+73 SDWQVA
-79 LQIGSRVVVPFGRK
+79 LQPGSRVVVPFGRK

-112 VKELISVLDERPV
+112 VKEILSILDDRPV

-160 SETTVTLNTDFEEPD
+160 SETTVTLNPDFEEPD
-175 DNRLK
+175 DDRLK
-180 EREWMLLAALG
+180 EREWMLLTALS
-191 KKSRMTVQDL
+191 KKSRMTVQEL
-201 EKESGMRNILP
+201 EKESGMHNLLP
-212 TLRVLL
+212 TLRLLL
-218 EREAVFVSEQLKTNY
+218 EREAVFVSEQIKAHY
-233 RPKTETYI
+233 RPKTEAYV
-241 RLTFQQGDDA
+241 RLTFAPGDEA
-251 ALRHA
+251 ALHRA
-256 FECVKQAKKQE
+256 FERVKQAKKQE
-267 TMLLSFLDLSLFMQ
+267 VMLLSFLDLSLFMQ
-281 KGKLREVSRKSL
+281 RGKLREVSRKSL

-298 VSSAVL
+298 VSSAIL
-304 GAMVEKGLFEPYKK
+304 GAMVEKGIFEVYKK
-318 EISRFET
+318 EISRFDTTALPVSEI
-325 EVYTVQEAA
+325 A
-334 PLSDAQQVA
+334 PLSELQQAA
-343 YRQISDSFKEHS
+343 YRQILDSFKEHA

-369 IYAHLIDR
+369 IYAHLIQR
-377 VLHEGRQVLYLVPE
+377 VLCEGRQVLYLVPE

-398 TNRLRKI
+398 TNRLRKM

-431 DHSPR
+431 DRSPR
-436 IVLGV
+436 LVLGV
-441 RSSIFLPFGD
+441 RSSIFLPFAD

-481 VLASMHGAKT
+481 MLASMHGAKT

-498 AVETYFNA
+498 AIETYFNA
-506 RQGKYGLVELKSRFN
+506 RQGKYGLVELKKRFN

-528 IPVDVREMRKKNR
+528 VPVDVKEMRKKNR
-541 MRGNFTP
+541 MQGNFTP
-548 ELLNRMQIA
+548 ELLNRMQAA
-557 LDGDEQVILFQNRRG
+557 LQEGEQVILFQNRRG

-583 WVPKCEHCD
+583 WIPKCEHCD
-592 VSLTYHKRFNKL
+592 VTLTYHKRYNQL
-604 TCHYCGFTY
+604 TCHYCGYTY
-613 EIPKVCPACG
+613 EIPRVCPACG

-639 DIAQHFPNIPVSRMD
+639 DIARHFPDVPVSRMD
-654 LDTTRSRSAY
+654 LDTTRSRNAY
-664 EQIIEDFSKKKNK
+664 EQIIDDFSKRENK

-699 LSADLMMNYPDF
+699 LSADLMMNFPDF

-723 VSGRAGRKNRKG
+723 VSGRAGRKNKKG
-735 VVVLQTSQPE
+735 VVVLQTSDP
-745 SPLIRQVIAH
+745 SAPLIRQVIAH
-755 DYEGMYNMQLSE
+755 DYEGMYTRQLAE
-767 RKAFSYPPYTRL
+767 RKSFFYPPYTRL

-788 ETLLQELSVR
+788 ETLLQELAVR
-798 YTSLLREVF
+798 YTSALRDVF
-807 GARVLGPDN
+807 GSRVLGPDN

-832 KMELSASMPKVKEIL
+832 KMELAASMSRVKEIL
-847 KQVYENM
+847 RQIYENM
-854 LVDDRFKTLLLY
+854 LVDDRFKSLLLY
-866 YDVDPM
+866 YDVDPL

>member
-1 MYLCHYGDRMRF
+1 MNAF
-13 GIAKSEMKFP
+13 
-23 FVSALTFRYLCI
+23 
-35 KERGYFRFLLERTG
+35 
-49 LDMSTLADVV
+49 ADVV

-73 SDLQEA
+73 SDWQVA
-79 LQIGSRVVVPFGRK
+79 LQPGSRVVVPFGRK

-112 VKELISVLDERPV
+112 VKEILSILDDRPV

-160 SETTVTLNTDFEEPD
+160 SETTVTLNPDFEEPD
-175 DNRLK
+175 DDRLK
-180 EREWMLLAALG
+180 EREWMLLTALS
-191 KKSRMTVQDL
+191 KKSRMTVQEL
-201 EKESGMRNILP
+201 EKESGMHNLLP
-212 TLRVLL
+212 TLRLLL
-218 EREAVFVSEQLKTNY
+218 EREAVFVSEQIKAHY
-233 RPKTETYI
+233 RPKTEAYV
-241 RLTFQQGDDA
+241 RLTFAPGDEA
-251 ALRHA
+251 ALHRA
-256 FECVKQAKKQE
+256 FERVKQAKKQE
-267 TMLLSFLDLSLFMQ
+267 VMLLSFLDLSLFMQ
-281 KGKLREVSRKSL
+281 RGKLREVSRKSL

-298 VSSAVL
+298 VSSAIL
-304 GAMVEKGLFEPYKK
+304 GAMVEKGIFEVYKK
-318 EISRFET
+318 EISRFDTTALPVSEI
-325 EVYTVQEAA
+325 A
-334 PLSDAQQVA
+334 PLSELQQAA
-343 YRQISDSFKEHS
+343 YRQILDSFKEHA

-369 IYAHLIDR
+369 IYAHLIQR
-377 VLHEGRQVLYLVPE
+377 VLCEGRQVLYLVPE

-398 TNRLRKI
+398 TNRLRKM

-431 DHSPR
+431 DRSPR

-441 RSSIFLPFGD
+441 RSSIFLPFAD

-481 VLASMHGAKT
+481 MLASMHGAKT

-498 AVETYFNA
+498 AIETYFNA
-506 RQGKYGLVELKSRFN
+506 RQGKYGLVELKKRFN

-528 IPVDVREMRKKNR
+528 VPVDVKEMRKKNR
-541 MRGNFTP
+541 MQGNFTP
-548 ELLNRMQIA
+548 ELLNRMQAA
-557 LDGDEQVILFQNRRG
+557 LQEGEQVILFQNRRG

-583 WVPKCEHCD
+583 WIPKCEHCD
-592 VSLTYHKRFNKL
+592 VTLTYHKRYNQL
-604 TCHYCGFTY
+604 TCHYCGYTY
-613 EIPKVCPACG
+613 EIPRVCPACG

-639 DIAQHFPNIPVSRMD
+639 DIARHFPDVPVSRMD
-654 LDTTRSRSAY
+654 LDTTRSRNAY
-664 EQIIEDFSKKKNK
+664 EQIIDDFSKGKNK

-699 LSADLMMNYPDF
+699 LSADLMMNFPDF

-723 VSGRAGRKNRKG
+723 VSGRAGRKNKKG
-735 VVVLQTSQPE
+735 VVVLQTSDP
-745 SPLIRQVIAH
+745 SAPLIRQVIAH
-755 DYEGMYNMQLSE
+755 DYEGMYTRQLAE
-767 RKAFSYPPYTRL
+767 RKSFFYPPYTRL

-788 ETLLQELSVR
+788 ETLLQELAVR
-798 YTSLLREVF
+798 YTSALRDVF
-807 GARVLGPDN
+807 GSRVLGPDN

-832 KMELSASMPKVKEIL
+832 KMELAASMSRVKEIL
-847 KQVYENM
+847 RQIYENM
-854 LVDDRFKTLLLY
+854 LVDDRFKSLLLY
-866 YDVDPM
+866 YDVDPL

>member
-1 MYLCHYGDRMRF
+1 MN
-13 GIAKSEMKFP
+13 
-23 FVSALTFRYLCI
+23 TF
-35 KERGYFRFLLERTG
+35 
-49 LDMSTLADVV
+49 ADVV

-73 SDLQEA
+73 SDWQAVLQP
-79 LQIGSRVVVPFGRK
+79 GSRVVVPFGRK
-93 KYYTAIVVRLH
+93 KYYTAIVTRLH

-112 VKELISVLDERPV
+112 VKEILSILDDRPV
-125 LRRPQLQFWE
+125 LRRPQLRFWE

-160 SETTVTLNTDFEEPD
+160 SETVVTLNAEFEEPD
-175 DNRLK
+175 DDRLK

-191 KKSRMTVQDL
+191 KKSRMTVQEL
-201 EKESGMRNILP
+201 EKESGMHNVLP
-212 TLRVLL
+212 TLRLLL
-218 EREAVFVSEQLKTNY
+218 EREAVFVSEQIKAHY

-241 RLTFQQGDDA
+241 RLAFAPGDEA
-251 ALRHA
+251 ALRSA
-256 FECVKQAKKQE
+256 FERVKQAKKQE
-267 TMLLSFLDLSLFMQ
+267 VMLLSFLDLSLFMQ
-281 KGKLREVSRKSL
+281 KGKLREVSRKAL

-304 GAMVEKGLFEPYKK
+304 GAMVEKGIFEVYKK
-318 EISRFET
+318 EISRFDTATFT
-325 EVYTVQEAA
+325 EGEIA
-334 PLSDAQQVA
+334 PLSELQQMA
-343 YRQISDSFKEHS
+343 CNQIGESFREHD

-369 IYAHLIDR
+369 IYAHLIQR
-377 VLHEGRQVLYLVPE
+377 VLAEGRQVLYLVPE

-398 TNRLRKI
+398 TNRLRKM

-431 DHSPR
+431 SREPR
-436 IVLGV
+436 LVLGV
-441 RSSIFLPFGD
+441 RSSIFLPFAD

-498 AVETYFNA
+498 AIETYFNA
-506 RQGKYGLVELKSRFN
+506 RQGKYGLVELKKRFN

-528 IPVDVREMRKKNR
+528 IPVDVKEMRKKNR
-541 MRGNFTP
+541 MQGNFTP
-548 ELLNRMQIA
+548 ELLNRMQHA
-557 LDGDEQVILFQNRRG
+557 LQAGEQVILFQNRRG

-592 VSLTYHKRFNKL
+592 VSLTYHKRYNQL
-604 TCHYCGFTY
+604 TCHYCGYTY

-639 DIAQHFPNIPVSRMD
+639 DVARLFPEVPVSRMD
-654 LDTTRSRSAY
+654 LDTTRSRNAY
-664 EQIIEDFSKKKNK
+664 EQIIDDFSKGKNK

-691 DHVSVVGI
+691 DRVSVVGI
-699 LSADLMMNYPDF
+699 LSADQMMNFPDF

-723 VSGRAGRKNRKG
+723 VSGRAGRKNKKG
-735 VVVLQTSQPE
+735 VVVLQTSDPS
-745 SPLIRQVIAH
+745 SPLIQQVIAH
-755 DYEGMYNMQLSE
+755 DYEGMYNRQLAE

-788 ETLLQELSVR
+788 ETLLQELAVR
-798 YTSLLREVF
+798 YTTALREVF
-807 GARVLGPDN
+807 GSRVLGPDN

-832 KMELSASMPKVKEIL
+832 KMELAASMSRVKEIL
-847 KQVYENM
+847 RQVYENM
-854 LVDDRFKTLLLY
+854 LVDDRFKSLLLY
-866 YDVDPM
+866 YDVDPL

>member
-1 MYLCHYGDRMRF
+1 
-13 GIAKSEMKFP
+13 
-23 FVSALTFRYLCI
+23 
-35 KERGYFRFLLERTG
+35 
-49 LDMSTLADVV
+49 
-59 LPLPLYKYFTYRIP
+59 
-73 SDLQEA
+73 
-79 LQIGSRVVVPFGRK
+79 
-93 KYYTAIVVRLH
+93 
-104 DVMPQGYE
+104 MPQGYE
-112 VKELISVLDERPV
+112 VKEILSILDDRPV
-125 LRRPQLQFWE
+125 LRRPQLRFWE

-160 SETTVTLNTDFEEPD
+160 SETVVTLNAEFEEPD
-175 DNRLK
+175 DDRLK

-191 KKSRMTVQDL
+191 KRSRMTVQEL
-201 EKESGMRNILP
+201 EKESGMHNILP
-212 TLRVLL
+212 VLRRLL
-218 EREAVFVSEQLKTNY
+218 EREAVFVSEQIKAHY

-241 RLTFQQGDDA
+241 RLAFAPGDEA
-251 ALRHA
+251 ALRSA
-256 FECVKQAKKQE
+256 FERVKQAKKQE
-267 TMLLSFLDLSLFMQ
+267 VMLLSFLDLSLFMQ
-281 KGKLREVSRKSL
+281 KGKLREVSRKAL

-304 GAMVEKGLFEPYKK
+304 GAMVEKGIFEVYKK
-318 EISRFET
+318 EISRFDTATFT
-325 EVYTVQEAA
+325 EGEIA
-334 PLSDAQQVA
+334 PLSELQQMA
-343 YRQISDSFKEHS
+343 CNQIVESFREHD

-369 IYAHLIDR
+369 IYAHLIQR
-377 VLHEGRQVLYLVPE
+377 VLAEGRQVLYLVPE

-398 TNRLRKI
+398 TNRLRKM
-405 FGDKLMIYHSK
+405 FGDKLVIYHSK

-422 VEIWNTLLD
+422 VEIWTTLLD
-431 DHSPR
+431 SREPR
-436 IVLGV
+436 LVLGV
-441 RSSIFLPFGD
+441 RSSIFLPFAD

-498 AVETYFNA
+498 AIETYFNA
-506 RQGKYGLVELKSRFN
+506 RQGKYGLVELKKRFN

-528 IPVDVREMRKKNR
+528 IPVDVKEMRKKNR
-541 MRGNFTP
+541 MQGNFTP
-548 ELLNRMQIA
+548 ELLNRMQHA
-557 LDGDEQVILFQNRRG
+557 LQAGEQVILFQNRRG

-592 VSLTYHKRFNKL
+592 VSLTYHKRYNQL
-604 TCHYCGFTY
+604 TCHYCGYTY

-639 DIAQHFPNIPVSRMD
+639 DVARLFPEVPVSRMD
-654 LDTTRSRSAY
+654 LDTTRSRNAY
-664 EQIIEDFSKKKNK
+664 EQIIDDFSKGKNK

-691 DHVSVVGI
+691 DRVSVVGI
-699 LSADLMMNYPDF
+699 LSADQMMNFPDF

-723 VSGRAGRKNRKG
+723 VSGRAGRKNKKG
-735 VVVLQTSQPE
+735 VVVLQTSDPS
-745 SPLIRQVIAH
+745 SPLIQQVIAH
-755 DYEGMYNMQLSE
+755 DYEGMYNRQLAE

-788 ETLLQELSVR
+788 ETLLQELAVR
-798 YTSLLREVF
+798 YTTALREVF
-807 GARVLGPDN
+807 GSRVLGPDN

-823 SLYIRKVVL
+823 SLYIRKVAL
-832 KMELSASMPKVKEIL
+832 KMELAASMSRVKEIL
-847 KQVYENM
+847 RQVYENM
-854 LVDDRFKTLLLY
+854 LVDDRFKSLLLY
-866 YDVDPM
+866 YDVDPL

>member
-1 MYLCHYGDRMRF
+1 MN
-13 GIAKSEMKFP
+13 
-23 FVSALTFRYLCI
+23 TF
-35 KERGYFRFLLERTG
+35 
-49 LDMSTLADVV
+49 ADVV

-73 SDLQEA
+73 SDWQAVLQP
-79 LQIGSRVVVPFGRK
+79 GSRVVVPFGRK
-93 KYYTAIVVRLH
+93 KYYTAIVTRLH

-112 VKELISVLDERPV
+112 VKEILSILDDRPI

-160 SETTVTLNTDFEEPD
+160 SETTVTLNTEFEEPD
-175 DNRLK
+175 DDRLK
-180 EREWMLLAALG
+180 EREWMLLTALS
-191 KKSRMTVQDL
+191 KKSRMTVQEL
-201 EKESGMRNILP
+201 EKESGMHNVLP
-212 TLRVLL
+212 TLRLLL
-218 EREAVFVSEQLKTNY
+218 EREAVFVSEQIKAHY

-241 RLTFQQGDDA
+241 RLAFAPGDEA
-251 ALRHA
+251 ALRSA
-256 FECVKQAKKQE
+256 FERVKQAKKQE
-267 TMLLSFLDLSLFMQ
+267 VMLLSFLDLSLFMQ
-281 KGKLREVSRKSL
+281 KGKLREVSRKAL

-304 GAMVEKGLFEPYKK
+304 GAMVEKGIFEVYKK
-318 EISRFET
+318 EISRFDTATFT
-325 EVYTVQEAA
+325 EGEIA
-334 PLSDAQQVA
+334 PLSELQQTA
-343 YRQISDSFKEHS
+343 CNQIGESFREHA

-369 IYAHLIDR
+369 IYAHLIQR
-377 VLHEGRQVLYLVPE
+377 VLAEGRQVLYLVPE

-398 TNRLRKI
+398 TNRLRKM
-405 FGDKLMIYHSK
+405 FGDKLVIYHSK

-431 DHSPR
+431 SREPR
-436 IVLGV
+436 LVLGV
-441 RSSIFLPFGD
+441 RSSIFLPFAD

-498 AVETYFNA
+498 AIETYFNA
-506 RQGKYGLVELKSRFN
+506 RQGKYGLVELKKRFN

-528 IPVDVREMRKKNR
+528 IPVDVKEMRKKNR
-541 MRGNFTP
+541 MQGNFTP
-548 ELLNRMQIA
+548 ELLNRMQHA
-557 LDGDEQVILFQNRRG
+557 LQAGEQVILFQNRRG

-592 VSLTYHKRFNKL
+592 VSLTYHKRYNQL
-604 TCHYCGFTY
+604 TCHYCGYTY

-623 QPTIGVMG
+623 QPAIGVMG

-639 DIAQHFPNIPVSRMD
+639 DIARHFPEVPVSRMD
-654 LDTTRSRSAY
+654 LDTTRSRNAY
-664 EQIIEDFSKKKNK
+664 EQIIDDFSKGKNK

-691 DHVSVVGI
+691 DRVSVVGI
-699 LSADLMMNYPDF
+699 LSADQMMNFPDF

-723 VSGRAGRKNRKG
+723 VSGRAGRKSKKG
-735 VVVLQTSQPE
+735 VVVLQTSDPS
-745 SPLIRQVIAH
+745 SPLIQQVIAH
-755 DYEGMYNMQLSE
+755 DYEGMYNRQLAE

-788 ETLLQELSVR
+788 ETLLQELAVR
-798 YTSLLREVF
+798 YTTALREVF
-807 GARVLGPDN
+807 GSRVLGPDN

-832 KMELSASMPKVKEIL
+832 KMELAASMSRVKEIL
-847 KQVYENM
+847 RQVYENM
-854 LVDDRFKTLLLY
+854 LVDDRFKSLLLY
-866 YDVDPM
+866 YDVDPL

>member
-1 MYLCHYGDRMRF
+1 
-13 GIAKSEMKFP
+13 MK
-23 FVSALTFRYLCI
+23 Y
-35 KERGYFRFLLERTG
+35 
-49 LDMSTLADVV
+49 ADVI
-59 LPLPLYKYFTYRIP
+59 LPLPLENSYTYRIP
-73 SDLQEA
+73 EDLERA
-79 LQIGSRVVVPFGRK
+79 VTPGCRVIVHFGK
-93 KYYTAIVVRLH
+93 KRYYTAIVMEVH
-104 DVMPQGYE
+104 DREPVSDFE
-112 VKELISVLDERPV
+112 TKEIYALLDATPV
-125 LRRPQLQFWE
+125 LRRPQLRFWK
-135 WIADYYL
+135 WISSYYICKL
-142 CSVGDVYKAAL
+142 GDVYKAAL

-160 SETTVTLNTDFEEPD
+160 SETAVTYNEDFEATAPLRPNEQAVLD
-175 DNRLK
+175 AFSGVLK
-180 EREWMLLAALG
+180 LTISE
-191 KKSRMTVQDL
+191 L
-201 EKESGMRNILP
+201 EKKTGLRNVVPIVSSLMVKGAVEVSEELKRGFVP
-212 TLRVLL
+212 KTQAFIRLAEAYWDETKLQ
-218 EREAVFVSEQLKTNY
+218 AVFEELK
-233 RPKTETYI
+233 R
-241 RLTFQQGDDA
+241 
-251 ALRHA
+251 
-256 FECVKQAKKQE
+256 AKKQE
-267 TMLLSFLDLSLFMQ
+267 LLLVSFLDLSHTLNPALS
-281 KGKLREVSRKSL
+281 KELSKKEL
-293 LDRSG
+293 LERSG
-298 VSSAVL
+298 YTSAVL
-304 GAMVEKGLFEPYKK
+304 EGLLKRGILESYEKEVGRLQVSVCRLQEPN
-318 EISRFET
+318 
-325 EVYTVQEAA
+325 
-334 PLSDAQQVA
+334 PLSPAQEKA
-343 YRQISDSFKEHS
+343 YGEIHEAFKTKE
-355 VTLLHGVTSSGKTE
+355 VCLLHGVTSSGKTE
-369 IYAHLIDR
+369 IYVRLIHE
-377 VLHEGRQVLYLVPE
+377 VLRLGRQVLYMLPE
-391 IALTTQL
+391 IAITTQI
-398 TNRLRKI
+398 TERLAKL
-405 FGDKLMIYHSK
+405 FGDKLLVYHSK

-548 ELLNRMQIA
+548 ELLNRMQVA

-592 VSLTYHKRFNKL
+592 VSLTYHKRFNQL

>member
-1 MYLCHYGDRMRF
+1 MN
-13 GIAKSEMKFP
+13 
-23 FVSALTFRYLCI
+23 TF
-35 KERGYFRFLLERTG
+35 
-49 LDMSTLADVV
+49 ADVV

-73 SDLQEA
+73 SDWQAVLQP
-79 LQIGSRVVVPFGRK
+79 GSRVVVPFGRK
-93 KYYTAIVVRLH
+93 KYYTAIVARLH

-112 VKELISVLDERPV
+112 VKEILSILDDRPI

-160 SETTVTLNTDFEEPD
+160 SETTVTLNTEFEEPD
-175 DNRLK
+175 DDRLK
-180 EREWMLLAALG
+180 EREWMLLTALS
-191 KKSRMTVQDL
+191 KKSRMTVQEL
-201 EKESGMRNILP
+201 EKESGMHNVLP
-212 TLRVLL
+212 TLRLLL
-218 EREAVFVSEQLKTNY
+218 EREAVFVSEQIKTHY

-241 RLTFQQGDDA
+241 RLAFAPGDEA
-251 ALRHA
+251 ALRSA
-256 FECVKQAKKQE
+256 FERVKQAKKQE
-267 TMLLSFLDLSLFMQ
+267 VMLLSFLDLSLFMQ
-281 KGKLREVSRKSL
+281 KGKLREVSRKAL

-304 GAMVEKGLFEPYKK
+304 GAMVEKGIFEVYKK
-318 EISRFET
+318 EISRFDTATFT
-325 EVYTVQEAA
+325 EGEIA
-334 PLSDAQQVA
+334 PLSELQQTA
-343 YRQISDSFKEHS
+343 CNQIGESFREHA

-369 IYAHLIDR
+369 IYAHLIQR
-377 VLHEGRQVLYLVPE
+377 VLAEGRQVLYLVPE

-398 TNRLRKI
+398 TNRLRKM
-405 FGDKLMIYHSK
+405 FGDKLVIYHSK

-431 DHSPR
+431 SREPR
-436 IVLGV
+436 LVLGV
-441 RSSIFLPFGD
+441 RSSIFLPFAD

-498 AVETYFNA
+498 AIETYFNA
-506 RQGKYGLVELKSRFN
+506 RQGKYGLVELKKRFN

-528 IPVDVREMRKKNR
+528 IPVDVKEMRKKNR
-541 MRGNFTP
+541 MQGNFTP
-548 ELLNRMQIA
+548 ELLNRMQHA
-557 LDGDEQVILFQNRRG
+557 LQAGEQVILFQNRRG

-592 VSLTYHKRFNKL
+592 VSLTYHKRYNQL
-604 TCHYCGFTY
+604 TCHYCGYTY

-623 QPTIGVMG
+623 QPAIGVMG

-639 DIAQHFPNIPVSRMD
+639 DIARHFPEVPVSRMD
-654 LDTTRSRSAY
+654 LDTTRSRNAY
-664 EQIIEDFSKKKNK
+664 EQIIDDFSKGKNK

-691 DHVSVVGI
+691 DRVSVVGI
-699 LSADLMMNYPDF
+699 LSADQMMNFPDF

-723 VSGRAGRKNRKG
+723 VSGRAGRKNKKG
-735 VVVLQTSQPE
+735 VVVLQTSDPS
-745 SPLIRQVIAH
+745 SPLIQQVIAH
-755 DYEGMYNMQLSE
+755 DYEGMYNRQLAE

-788 ETLLQELSVR
+788 ETLLQELAVR
-798 YTSLLREVF
+798 YTTALREVF
-807 GARVLGPDN
+807 GSRVLGPDN

-832 KMELSASMPKVKEIL
+832 KMELAASMSRVKEIL
-847 KQVYENM
+847 RQVYENM
-854 LVDDRFKTLLLY
+854 LVDDRFKSLLLY
-866 YDVDPM
+866 YDVDPL

>member
-1 MYLCHYGDRMRF
+1 MN
-13 GIAKSEMKFP
+13 
-23 FVSALTFRYLCI
+23 TF
-35 KERGYFRFLLERTG
+35 
-49 LDMSTLADVV
+49 ADVV

-73 SDLQEA
+73 SDWQAVLQP
-79 LQIGSRVVVPFGRK
+79 GSRVVVPFGRK
-93 KYYTAIVVRLH
+93 KYYTAIVTRLH

-112 VKELISVLDERPV
+112 VKEILSILDDRPI

-160 SETTVTLNTDFEEPD
+160 SETVVTLNTEFEEPD
-175 DNRLK
+175 DDRLK

-191 KKSRMTVQDL
+191 KKSRMTVQEL
-201 EKESGMRNILP
+201 EKESGMHNILP
-212 TLRVLL
+212 VLRRLL
-218 EREAVFVSEQLKTNY
+218 EREAVFVSEQIKAHY
-233 RPKTETYI
+233 RPKTEAYI
-241 RLTFQQGDDA
+241 RLTFAPGGEA
-251 ALRHA
+251 ALRSA
-256 FECVKQAKKQE
+256 FERVKQAKKQE
-267 TMLLSFLDLSLFMQ
+267 VMLLSFLDLSLFMQ
-281 KGKLREVSRKSL
+281 RGKLREVSRKSL

-298 VSSAVL
+298 VSSAIL
-304 GAMVEKGLFEPYKK
+304 GAMVEKGIFEVYKK
-318 EISRFET
+318 EISRFDTTALPVSEI
-325 EVYTVQEAA
+325 A
-334 PLSDAQQVA
+334 PLSELQQAA
-343 YRQISDSFKEHS
+343 YRQILDSFKEHA

-369 IYAHLIDR
+369 IYAHLIQR
-377 VLHEGRQVLYLVPE
+377 VLCEGRQVLYLVPE

-398 TNRLRKI
+398 TNRLRKM
-405 FGDKLMIYHSK
+405 FGDKLVIYHSK

-431 DHSPR
+431 SREPR
-436 IVLGV
+436 LVLGV
-441 RSSIFLPFGD
+441 RSSIFLPFAD

-498 AVETYFNA
+498 AIETYFNA
-506 RQGKYGLVELKSRFN
+506 RQGKYGLVELKKRFN

-528 IPVDVREMRKKNR
+528 IPVDVKEMRKKNR
-541 MRGNFTP
+541 MQGNFTP
-548 ELLNRMQIA
+548 ELLNRMQHA
-557 LDGDEQVILFQNRRG
+557 LQAGEQVILFQNRRG

-592 VSLTYHKRFNKL
+592 VSLTYHKRYNQL
-604 TCHYCGFTY
+604 TCHYCGYTY

-623 QPTIGVMG
+623 QPAIGVMG

-639 DIAQHFPNIPVSRMD
+639 DIARHFPEVPVSRMD
-654 LDTTRSRSAY
+654 LDTTRSRNAY
-664 EQIIEDFSKKKNK
+664 EQIIDDFSKGKNK

-691 DHVSVVGI
+691 DRVSVVGI
-699 LSADLMMNYPDF
+699 LSADQMMNFPDF

-723 VSGRAGRKNRKG
+723 VSGRAGRKSKKG
-735 VVVLQTSQPE
+735 VVVLQTSDPS
-745 SPLIRQVIAH
+745 SPLIQQVIAH
-755 DYEGMYNMQLSE
+755 DYEGMYTRQLAE

-788 ETLLQELSVR
+788 ETLLQELAVR
-798 YTSLLREVF
+798 YTTALREVF
-807 GARVLGPDN
+807 GSRVLGPDN

-832 KMELSASMPKVKEIL
+832 KMELAASMSRVKEIL
-847 KQVYENM
+847 RQVYENM
-854 LVDDRFKTLLLY
+854 LVDDRFKSLLLY
-866 YDVDPM
+866 YDVDPL

>member
-1 MYLCHYGDRMRF
+1 
-13 GIAKSEMKFP
+13 
-23 FVSALTFRYLCI
+23 
-35 KERGYFRFLLERTG
+35 
-49 LDMSTLADVV
+49 MSTFADVI
-59 LPLPLYKYFTYRIP
+59 LPLPLYKYFTYRVP
-73 SDLQEA
+73 ADLQSS
-79 LQIGSRVVVPFGRK
+79 LQSGSRVVVPFGRK
-93 KYYTAIVVRLH
+93 KYYTAIVARLH

-112 VKELISVLDERPV
+112 VKEILSLLDDRPV

-160 SETTVTLNTDFEEPD
+160 SETMITLNADFEESD
-175 DNRLK
+175 DRRLK
-180 EREWMLLAALG
+180 EREWMLLTSLS
-191 KKSRMTVQDL
+191 KRPRMTVQEL
-201 EKESGMRNILP
+201 EKESGLRNILP
-212 TLRVLL
+212 TLRGLL
-218 EREAVFVSEQLKTNY
+218 ECEAVFVSEQIKANY
-233 RPKTETYI
+233 KPKTEVYI
-241 RLTFQQGDDA
+241 RMTFEPGDDA
-251 ALRHA
+251 ALHQA
-256 FECVKQAKKQE
+256 FERVKQAKKQE
-267 TMLLSFLDLSLFMQ
+267 TMLLAFLDLSLFMQ
-281 KGKLREVSRKSL
+281 RGKLREVSRKSL

-298 VSSAVL
+298 ISSAVL
-304 GAMVEKGLFEPYKK
+304 GAMVEKKIFEPYKK
-318 EISRFET
+318 EISRFKT
-325 EVYTVQEAA
+325 ELYSVQEIA
-334 PLSDAQQVA
+334 PLSEVQQTA
-343 YRQISDSFKEHS
+343 YHQIAESFKSHA

-369 IYAHLIDR
+369 IYAHLINR
-377 VLHEGRQVLYLVPE
+377 ILQEGRQALYLVPE

-398 TNRLRKI
+398 TTRLRKI
-405 FGDKLMIYHSK
+405 FGDKLLIYHSK

-422 VEIWNTLLD
+422 VEIWNQLLD
-431 DHSPR
+431 DRAPR
-436 IVLGV
+436 VVLGV
-441 RSSIFLPFGD
+441 RSSIFLPFSD

-498 AVETYFNA
+498 AIETYFNA
-506 RQGKYGLVELKSRFN
+506 RQGKYGLVELKTRFN

-528 IPVDVREMRKKNR
+528 VPVNVQEMRKKNR
-541 MRGNFTP
+541 MRGNFSP
-548 ELLNRMQIA
+548 ELLDRMRRA
-557 LDGDEQVILFQNRRG
+557 LDADEQVILFQNRRG

-583 WVPKCEHCD
+583 WVPKCDHCD
-592 VSLTYHKRFNKL
+592 VSLTYHKRFNQL

-623 QPTIGVMG
+623 QATIGVMG

-639 DIAQHFPNIPVSRMD
+639 DVEQQFPHIPVSRMD
-654 LDTTRSRSAY
+654 LDTTRSRTAY
-664 EQIIEDFSKKKNK
+664 EQIIEDFSKNKNK

-699 LSADLMMNYPDF
+699 LSADQMMNYPDF

-723 VSGRAGRKNRKG
+723 VSGRAGRKNHKG
-735 VVVLQTSQPE
+735 VVVLQTTDPDAL
-745 SPLIRQVIAH
+745 LIRQVMAH
-755 DYEGMYNMQLSE
+755 DYEGMYNVQLSE
-767 RKAFSYPPYTRL
+767 RKMFSYPPYTRL

-788 ETLLQELSVR
+788 ETVLHEMSVR
-798 YTSLLREVF
+798 YTTLLREVF

-832 KMELSASMPKVKEIL
+832 KMELAASMSKVKEIL
-847 KQVYENM
+847 RRVYENM
-854 LVDDRFKTLLLY
+854 LVDDRFKTVQLY
-866 YDVDPM
+866 YDVDPL

>member
-1 MYLCHYGDRMRF
+1 M
-13 GIAKSEMKFP
+13 
-23 FVSALTFRYLCI
+23 
-35 KERGYFRFLLERTG
+35 
-49 LDMSTLADVV
+49 
-59 LPLPLYKYFTYRIP
+59 
-73 SDLQEA
+73 
-79 LQIGSRVVVPFGRK
+79 
-93 KYYTAIVVRLH
+93 
-104 DVMPQGYE
+104 
-112 VKELISVLDERPV
+112 
-125 LRRPQLQFWE
+125 
-135 WIADYYL
+135 
-142 CSVGDVYKAAL
+142 GDVYKAAL

-160 SETTVTLNTDFEEPD
+160 SETVVTLNAEFEEPD
-175 DNRLK
+175 DDRLK

-191 KKSRMTVQDL
+191 KRSRMTVQEL
-201 EKESGMRNILP
+201 EKESGMHNILP
-212 TLRVLL
+212 VLRRLL
-218 EREAVFVSEQLKTNY
+218 EREAVFVSEQIKAHY

-241 RLTFQQGDDA
+241 RLAFAPGDEA
-251 ALRHA
+251 ALRSA
-256 FECVKQAKKQE
+256 FERVKQAKKQE
-267 TMLLSFLDLSLFMQ
+267 VMLLSFLDLSLFMQ
-281 KGKLREVSRKSL
+281 KGKLREVSRKAL

-304 GAMVEKGLFEPYKK
+304 GAMVEKGIFEVYKK
-318 EISRFET
+318 EISRFDTATFT
-325 EVYTVQEAA
+325 EGEIA
-334 PLSDAQQVA
+334 PLSELQQTA
-343 YRQISDSFKEHS
+343 CNQIVESFREHD

-369 IYAHLIDR
+369 IYAHLIQR
-377 VLHEGRQVLYLVPE
+377 VLAEGRQVLYLVPE

-398 TNRLRKI
+398 TNRLRKM
-405 FGDKLMIYHSK
+405 FGDELVIYHSK

-431 DHSPR
+431 SREPR
-436 IVLGV
+436 LVLGV
-441 RSSIFLPFGD
+441 RSSIFLPFAD

-498 AVETYFNA
+498 AIETYFNA
-506 RQGKYGLVELKSRFN
+506 RQGKYGLVELKKRFN

-528 IPVDVREMRKKNR
+528 IPVDVKEMRKKNR
-541 MRGNFTP
+541 MQGNFTP
-548 ELLNRMQIA
+548 ELLNRMQHA
-557 LDGDEQVILFQNRRG
+557 LQAGEQVILFQNRRG

-592 VSLTYHKRFNKL
+592 VSLTYHKRYNQL
-604 TCHYCGFTY
+604 TCHYCGYTY

-639 DIAQHFPNIPVSRMD
+639 DVARLFPEVPVSRMD
-654 LDTTRSRSAY
+654 LDTTRSRNAY
-664 EQIIEDFSKKKNK
+664 EQIIDDFSKGKNK

-691 DHVSVVGI
+691 DRVSVVGI
-699 LSADLMMNYPDF
+699 LSADQMMNFPDF

-723 VSGRAGRKNRKG
+723 VSGRAGRKNKKG
-735 VVVLQTSQPE
+735 VVVLQTSDPS
-745 SPLIRQVIAH
+745 SPLIQQVIAH
-755 DYEGMYNMQLSE
+755 DYEGMYNRQLAE

-788 ETLLQELSVR
+788 ETLLQELAVR
-798 YTSLLREVF
+798 YTTALREVF
-807 GARVLGPDN
+807 GSRVLGPDN

-832 KMELSASMPKVKEIL
+832 KMELAASMSRVKEIL
-847 KQVYENM
+847 RQVYENM
-854 LVDDRFKTLLLY
+854 LVDDRFKSLLLY
-866 YDVDPM
+866 YDVDPL

>member
-1 MYLCHYGDRMRF
+1 MN
-13 GIAKSEMKFP
+13 
-23 FVSALTFRYLCI
+23 TF
-35 KERGYFRFLLERTG
+35 
-49 LDMSTLADVV
+49 ADVV

-73 SDLQEA
+73 SDWQAVLQP
-79 LQIGSRVVVPFGRK
+79 GSRVVVPFGRK
-93 KYYTAIVVRLH
+93 KYYTAIVTRLH

-112 VKELISVLDERPV
+112 VKEILSILDDRPV

-160 SETTVTLNTDFEEPD
+160 SETVVTLNTEFEELD
-175 DNRLK
+175 DDRLK

-191 KKSRMTVQDL
+191 KKSRMTVQEL
-201 EKESGMRNILP
+201 EKESGMHNVLP
-212 TLRVLL
+212 TLRLLL
-218 EREAVFVSEQLKTNY
+218 EREAVFVSEQIKAHY
-233 RPKTETYI
+233 RPKTEAYI
-241 RLTFQQGDDA
+241 RLTFAPGDEA
-251 ALRHA
+251 ALRSA
-256 FECVKQAKKQE
+256 FERVKQAKKQE
-267 TMLLSFLDLSLFMQ
+267 VMLLSFLDLSLFMQ
-281 KGKLREVSRKSL
+281 KGKLREVSRKAL

-304 GAMVEKGLFEPYKK
+304 GAMVEKGIFEVYKK
-318 EISRFET
+318 EISRFDTATFT
-325 EVYTVQEAA
+325 EGEIA
-334 PLSDAQQVA
+334 PLSELQQTA
-343 YRQISDSFKEHS
+343 CNQIGESFREHA

-369 IYAHLIDR
+369 IYAHLIQR
-377 VLHEGRQVLYLVPE
+377 VLAEGRQVLYLVPE

-398 TNRLRKI
+398 TNRLRKM

-431 DHSPR
+431 SREPR
-436 IVLGV
+436 LVLGV
-441 RSSIFLPFGD
+441 RSSIFLPFAD

-498 AVETYFNA
+498 AIETYFNA
-506 RQGKYGLVELKSRFN
+506 RQGKYGLVELKKRFN

-528 IPVDVREMRKKNR
+528 IPVDVKEMRKKNR
-541 MRGNFTP
+541 MQGNFTP
-548 ELLNRMQIA
+548 ELLNRMQHA
-557 LDGDEQVILFQNRRG
+557 LQAGEQVILFQNRRG

-592 VSLTYHKRFNKL
+592 VSLTYHKRYNQL
-604 TCHYCGFTY
+604 TCHYCGYTY

-639 DIAQHFPNIPVSRMD
+639 DVARLFPEVPVSRMD
-654 LDTTRSRSAY
+654 LDTTRSRNAY
-664 EQIIEDFSKKKNK
+664 EQIIDDFSKGKNK

-691 DHVSVVGI
+691 DRVSVVGI
-699 LSADLMMNYPDF
+699 LSADQMMNFPDF

-723 VSGRAGRKNRKG
+723 VSGRAGRKNKKG
-735 VVVLQTSQPE
+735 VVVLQTSDPS
-745 SPLIRQVIAH
+745 SPLIQQVIAH
-755 DYEGMYNMQLSE
+755 DYEGMYNRQLAE

-788 ETLLQELSVR
+788 ETLLQELAVR
-798 YTSLLREVF
+798 YTTALREVF
-807 GARVLGPDN
+807 GSRVLGPDN

-832 KMELSASMPKVKEIL
+832 KMELAASMSRVKEIL
-847 KQVYENM
+847 RQVYENM
-854 LVDDRFKTLLLY
+854 LVDDRFKSLLLY
-866 YDVDPM
+866 YDVDPL